1 MRVLAFAIAMLAAI
15 SSPAGAMDA
24 PLDMDRAFEVKVGQ
38 ADDGSAVIR
47 WTITDGYYLYREY
60 FDAEDLSG
68 NKLAI
73 KTSSGTVKDDPN
85 FGSTEIYY
93 SAATAAVLQAPEK
106 FRITY
111 QGCQDKGLCYPPT
124 TKTVDMTTLSI
135 SGSIAGENP
144 FPSGGFAA
152 VGQVPA
158 ASKNASQDNFVL
170 ADDNA
175 RTSVDRMMADG
186 GVALLLA
193 SFLGFG
199 LLLAFTPCVFPM
211 YPIVAT
217 MLAREGER
225 LTARRGF
232 ALSSWYVIAFASVFG
247 LLGMAAAWSGQN
259 LQIALQSTY
268 AVGAI
273 SFLFVILALSNFGL
287 FQIQLPAA
295 ISASLGGSSEGTGTI
310 AGAMVLG
317 FSSAL
322 LIGPCVTAPLAGAL
336 LYIARTGDIALGAAA
351 LFTLGLGKGIPLV
364 IMATA
369 SGKVLPKAGMWME
382 KVRQVF
388 GFIFLATALWLAR
401 PLIPEQLVLFGWAV
415 ITLSFGVFSLSAA
428 PAPAASGV
436 TVISRTTGL
445 VSILW
450 AVVLFL
456 GLGIGATDPLT
467 PLKVLHT
474 ANVSRTA
481 EPVKKDDFTR
491 VASIT
496 DLAARINN
504 VPGQIPTLLYVTAD
518 WCVTC
523 RTIERSVLTSP
534 DVIEALTGVKLL
546 SVDLTTLD
554 ADRKA
559 LLSALKVIGPPTMLF
574 LDNSRTEP
582 ASTRL
587 IGEFSASDLAASA
600 RRVRGLRP

>member
-68 NKLAI
+68 NKLVI

-93 SAATAAVLQAPEK
+93 SAATAAVIQAPEK

-124 TKTVDMTTLSI
+124 TKTVDMATLSI
-135 SGSIAGENP
+135 SGENP
-144 FPSGGFAA
+144 FSSGGLAA
-152 VGQVPA
+152 VSQAPA
-158 ASKNASQDNFVL
+158 AFKNASQENFVL

-193 SFLGFG
+193 GFLGFG

-273 SFLFVILALSNFGL
+273 SVLFVILALSNFGL
-287 FQIQLPAA
+287 FHIQLPAA
-295 ISASLGGSSEGTGTI
+295 ISTSLGRSSEGAGTI

-336 LYIARTGDIALGAAA
+336 LYIARTGDIAIGAAA
-351 LFTLGLGKGIPLV
+351 LFALGLGKGIPLV

-369 SGKVLPKAGMWME
+369 SGKVLPKAGIWME

-388 GFIFLATALWLAR
+388 GFIFLATALWLAK
-401 PLIPEQLVLFGWAV
+401 PLISEQLVLLGWAI
-415 ITLSFGVFSLSAA
+415 ITLYFGVFSLSAA
-428 PAPAASGV
+428 PGPAASGAS
-436 TVISRTTGL
+436 VISRATGL
-445 VSILW
+445 AFILW

-467 PLKVLHT
+467 PLKVLRT
-474 ANVSRTA
+474 ANVSSTA
-481 EPVKKDDFTR
+481 EPVIKKDDFTR
-491 VASIT
+491 VGSIT
-496 DLAARINN
+496 DLASRIND
-504 VPGQIPTLLYVTAD
+504 VSGQIPTLLYVTAD

-523 RTIERSVLTSP
+523 RTIEQSVLTSP
-534 DVIEALTGVKLL
+534 DVIEALTGMKLL

-554 ADRKA
+554 ADRRA

-587 IGEFSASDLAASA
+587 IGEFSASDLAGSA